1 MVANTLDSNSGNGNQ
16 GTPNPATSDPQ
27 SVQPPS
33 TTAPTQSPDQMR
45 ALVSQIVTEAL
56 QNPDILKGMKDRRFN
71 QIQGTLDNLS
81 PVLEKVKGLL
91 TPEQQAQFSQIQRDA
106 EFEDLKQRVYGTPQ
120 TQTGAATGGTQ
131 SSAAVDVET
140 TVKKLQFA
148 DNDPALAALRIK
160 HANNP
165 IEFLNAAAELRISQL
180 QTPSPTPAT
189 TLTQTGMPMSRMTD
203 DQITEKSA
211 QLEELYKNYS
221 KNKPQIA
228 ALEKELEAAG
238 VIKPR

>member
-1 MVANTLDSNSGNGNQ
+1 VAD
-16 GTPNPATSDPQ
+16 A
-27 SVQPPS
+27 V
-33 TTAPTQSPDQMR
+33 R
-45 ALVSQIVTEAL
+45 EAL
-56 QNPDILKGMKDRRFN
+56 QDENLLKSLKDRRFN
-71 QIQGTLDNLS
+71 QIQRSLDEVS
-81 PVLEKVKGLL
+81 PVLEKVKGIL

-120 TQTGAATGGTQ
+120 TQTGVPQSGTPG
-131 SSAAVDVET
+131 SAAVDVET

-165 IEFLNAAAELRISQL
+165 TEFLNAAAELRISQL
-180 QTPSPTPAT
+180 QTPSLTPAT
-189 TLTQTGMPMSRMTD
+189 TLPQTGTPMGRMTD
-203 DQITEKSA
+203 DQVIEKSA

-221 KNKPQIA
+221 RNKPQIE

-238 VIKPR
+238 VIKAR

>member
-1 MVANTLDSNSGNGNQ
+1 MVANTLDSSSSQ
-16 GTPNPATSDPQ
+16 GTQGSPNPDNLSGQ

-45 ALVSQIVTEAL
+45 ALVSQIVSEAL

-81 PVLEKVKGLL
+81 PVLEKVKGML

-106 EFEDLKQRVYGTPQ
+106 EFEDLKQRVYGGSS

-165 IEFLNAAAELRISQL
+165 TDFLNAAAELRINQL

-189 TLTQTGMPMSRMTD
+189 TLTQTGMPMNRLSE
-203 DQITEKSA
+203 DQITEKSV

-221 KNKPQIA
+221 LNKPAIA